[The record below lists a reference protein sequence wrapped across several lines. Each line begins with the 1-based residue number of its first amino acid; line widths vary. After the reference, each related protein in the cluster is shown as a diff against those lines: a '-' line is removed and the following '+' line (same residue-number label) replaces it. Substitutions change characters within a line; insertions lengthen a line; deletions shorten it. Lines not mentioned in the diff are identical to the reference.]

1 MIKTGDEKKKVLQA
15 LVKMQIVFALAAA
28 SNNEESL
35 ETIKIY
41 APIVGALMYCA
52 SMDLP
57 FTEYDERC
65 YKSILKCIEMVKGF
79 GADLDVPFDEL
90 TKQQEQIVVVN

>member
-1 MIKTGDEKKKVLQA
+1 MIKTGDEKKEILQA
-15 LVKMQIVFALAAA
+15 LVKMQIIFALAASA
-28 SNNEESL
+28 NNEESL

-41 APIVGALMYCA
+41 APIVGSLMYLA

-65 YKSILKCIEMVKGF
+65 YKAMLKCIELVKGF

-90 TKQQEQIVVVN
+90 TKQQEQTVVVN